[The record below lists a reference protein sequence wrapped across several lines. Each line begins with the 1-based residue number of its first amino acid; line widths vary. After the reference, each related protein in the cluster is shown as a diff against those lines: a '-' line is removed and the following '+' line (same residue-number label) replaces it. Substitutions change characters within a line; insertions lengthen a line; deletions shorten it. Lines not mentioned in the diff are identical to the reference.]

1 MPKTT
6 KKESAIQTFF
16 KENKSLAIML
26 PVLVV
31 LIIAM
36 IIIYS
41 GNGDAGKAEPI
52 SSDIA
57 ASPTPGVGASSGV
70 GAVPIDQ
77 PKVEVL
83 PQVVRK
89 TASQGDIASTNDPFE
104 EPMKLSGILTNSRG
118 EAIAIIELA
127 GTSCIVRPDDNI
139 GDTPWK
145 VVSIYES
152 SVMLDFNGESLL
164 LKLETNP

>member
-16 KENKSLAIML
+16 KENKSLAVML

-36 IIIYS
+36 IVIYS
-41 GNGDAGKAEPI
+41 GNGDAGKAEPVT
-52 SSDIA
+52 SDIA
-57 ASPTPGVGASSGV
+57 ASPSPGTGT
-70 GAVPIDQ
+70 VPVDQ

-89 TASQGDIASTNDPFE
+89 TASQGESASINDPFE

-118 EAIAIIELA
+118 EAIAIIESA
-127 GTSCIVRPDDNI
+127 GISYIVRPDDNI
-139 GDTPWK
+139 GETPWK

-152 SVMLDFNGESLL
+152 SVMLDFNGESQL